1 MYTYFNKIIKIRNKK
16 YQQFFMKD
24 LTNHP
29 MHVIINTDMQIVLY
43 GTWFYIS
50 GN

>member
-1 MYTYFNKIIKIRNKK
+1 
-16 YQQFFMKD
+16 MKD

-43 GTWFYIS
+43 GTWSYIS

>member
-24 LTNHP
+24 LTKSSYAW
-29 MHVIINTDMQIVLY
+29 DY
-43 GTWFYIS
+43 
-50 GN
+50 